1 MSRGRAGF
9 TLLEVLGA
17 VVILGL
23 VGVSLITSSMNATI
37 LAGQARDRLVAS
49 LLADGVL
56 ADVELEAAAGRL
68 IPGTSENERDG
79 FQIAVTVSAA
89 DLGALTGGTPAEH
102 ERGEGPAAGLEDTR
116 GAPPSLLELHVE
128 VTDSSGLVVERTSF
142 MFDGTASPELQALA
156 PIDAGPAVD
165 VDDGEAAQ

>member
-1 MSRGRAGF
+1 MSRARTGF

-23 VGVSLITSSMNATI
+23 VGVSLITSSMNATV

-56 ADVELEAAAGRL
+56 ADLELEAAAGRL
-68 IPGTSENERDG
+68 VPGTSENDRDG
-79 FQIAVTVSAA
+79 FRIAVTVSAA
-89 DLGALTGGTPAEH
+89 DLGPLARGTPAE
-102 ERGEGPAAGLEDTR
+102 RDAGPAALLEDTR
-116 GAPPSLLELHVE
+116 GAPPSLLQLHVE
-128 VTDSSGLVVERTSF
+128 VTDSGGLVVERTSF

-156 PIDAGPAVD
+156 PLEDGQD
-165 VDDGEAAQ
+165 LDDGGLAR